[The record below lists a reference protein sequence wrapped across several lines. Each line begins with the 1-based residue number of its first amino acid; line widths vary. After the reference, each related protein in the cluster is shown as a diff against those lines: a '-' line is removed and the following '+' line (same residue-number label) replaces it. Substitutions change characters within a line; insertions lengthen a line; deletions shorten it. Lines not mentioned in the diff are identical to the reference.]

1 VKVVFDTNGFI
12 SAFIVPGGQAER
24 AVLLARARHFIL
36 FTSVPILTEM
46 AQKLRSKFGQT
57 DKDIRQALKFIS
69 RTTEI
74 LKPRARLRVLKDIPD
89 NRILECAFEARADL
103 IVTGDRH
110 LLRLREFEGI
120 SIIRLADFLRMF
132 PEAMK

>member
-1 VKVVFDTNGFI
+1 MKVVFDTNVFI

-24 AVLLARARHFIL
+24 ALLLARARHFIL
-36 FTSVPILTEM
+36 FTSVPILTET

-69 RTTEI
+69 RTAEI
-74 LKPRARLRVLKDIPD
+74 LKPTVRLRVLKDIPD
-89 NRILECAFEARADL
+89 NRILECAFQARADL

-110 LLRLREFEGI
+110 LLKLREFEGI
-120 SIIRLADFLRMF
+120 SIIRLTDFLRMF
-132 PEAMK
+132 PEAVK

>member
-1 VKVVFDTNGFI
+1 MKVVFDTNVFI

-24 AVLLARARHFIL
+24 ALLLAWARHFIL
-36 FTSVPILTEM
+36 FTSVPILTET

-69 RTTEI
+69 RTAEI
-74 LKPRARLRVLKDIPD
+74 LKPTVRLRVLKDIPD
-89 NRILECAFEARADL
+89 NRILECAFQARADL

-110 LLRLREFEGI
+110 LLKLREFEGI
-120 SIIRLADFLRMF
+120 SIIRLTDFLRMF
-132 PEAMK
+132 PEAVK